1 MSPLVL
7 VLAGFG
13 ALVIGALVLGRYGS
27 RYRVGRLLAACPVVS
42 IEEARALAGGPAR
55 YVGVRGRI
63 DAADEFED
71 DAHQPL
77 VLRRARVQIQDGTR
91 WVTVD
96 EHREAVDFEIREG
109 VHGIGVDQA
118 ALDEGLVVVLRE
130 SVGIAADV
138 PDRVP
143 AGTAP
148 GAQVRLRVEQVSSVE
163 HAIVLGVPV
172 ADASDPER
180 IRLTAGMGRPLVL
193 TTLEPAEAMRI
204 LTGGSARNALKAAV
218 ALGSGLVLV
227 AAGVAWA
234 ILGFM
239 TESVFAASPTP
250 SAAAGGDPRSSG
262 QGPGLVGDPLMAIGL
277 MVAIGLAAL
286 FVTLAYV
293 RLTGGRRT

>member
-1 MSPLVL
+1 ML

-13 ALVIGALVLGRYGS
+13 ALGIGALVLGRYGS
-27 RYRVGRLLAACPVVS
+27 RYRVGRLLAASPIVS
-42 IEEARALAGGPAR
+42 IAEARALAGGPAR

-77 VLRRARVQIQDGTR
+77 VLRRARVQIRDGTR

-109 VHGIGVDQA
+109 LDAIRVDQA

-130 SVGIAADV
+130 SVGTAADI

-148 GAQVRLRVEQVSSVE
+148 GAPVRLRVEQVSSVE

-172 ADASDPER
+172 VDASDPDR

-193 TTLEPAEAMRI
+193 TTLEPGEAMRI
-204 LTGGSARNALKAAV
+204 LAEGGTRNPLIAAV
-218 ALGSGLVLV
+218 ALGSGLVMV
-227 AAGVAWA
+227 TVGVAWA
-234 ILGFM
+234 VLGFV
-239 TESVFAASPTP
+239 TETVLAASPTP
-250 SAAAGGDPRSSG
+250 SAAGGGDPRSSG

-277 MVAIGLAAL
+277 MLAIGLAAL
-286 FVTLAYV
+286 LATLAYV

>member
-1 MSPLVL
+1 ML

-13 ALVIGALVLGRYGS
+13 ALGIGALVLARYGS
-27 RYRVGRLLAACPVVS
+27 RYRVGRLLAASPIVS
-42 IEEARALAGGPAR
+42 IAEARALAGGPAR

-77 VLRRARVQIQDGTR
+77 VLRRARVQIRDGTR

-109 VHGIGVDQA
+109 LDAIGVDQA

-130 SVGIAADV
+130 SVGTAADI

-148 GAQVRLRVEQVSSVE
+148 GAPVRLRVEQVSSVE

-172 ADASDPER
+172 VDASDPDR

-193 TTLEPAEAMRI
+193 TTLEPGEAMRI
-204 LTGGSARNALKAAV
+204 LAEGGTRNPLIAAV
-218 ALGSGLVLV
+218 ALGSGLVMV
-227 AAGVAWA
+227 TVGVAWA
-234 ILGFM
+234 VLGFV
-239 TESVFAASPTP
+239 TETVLAASPTP
-250 SAAAGGDPRSSG
+250 SAAGGGDPRSSG

-277 MVAIGLAAL
+277 MLAIGLAAML
-286 FVTLAYV
+286 ATLAYV